1 MLAGRG
7 DDCIASYIDGR
18 CVMRDGQV
26 QGVDYPALQRQAQ
39 QQFEKLMRSHSDRAF
54 GQADWKGL
62 FKPAIPFADDYS
74 ADAPLS
80 AIDPLL

>member
-1 MLAGRG
+1 MQ
-7 DDCIASYIDGR
+7 
-18 CVMRDGQV
+18 DGQV

-39 QQFEKLMRSHSDRAF
+39 RQFEKLMRSHSARAF
-54 GQADWKGL
+54 GQPDWKTL

-80 AIDPLL
+80 AIDQLL